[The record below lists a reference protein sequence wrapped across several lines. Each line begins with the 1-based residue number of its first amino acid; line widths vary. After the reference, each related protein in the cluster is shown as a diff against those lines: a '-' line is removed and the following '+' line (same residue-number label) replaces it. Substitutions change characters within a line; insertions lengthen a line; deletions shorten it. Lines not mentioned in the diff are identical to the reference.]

1 MSLTSTAIARRFK
14 ACLEADAELAAW
26 AQATFSRHVTILGG
40 ASPKRPARE
49 ADAPFVVV
57 DALNAR
63 SGQVSELAF
72 EICVDLGV
80 ARARDQDVLEC
91 KAVLEEQFSAHVER
105 VLAGASANI
114 DFSEIVDEF
123 EDGFDPLI
131 VLEKT
136 ITVTVPNVIGA
147 VVDL

>member
-1 MSLTSTAIARRFK
+1 MSITSTAIARLFK

-26 AQATFSRHVTILGG
+26 AQATFSRPVKVIGG
-40 ASPKRPARE
+40 ASPKRPVPE

-63 SGQVSELAF
+63 SGQVSELVF
-72 EICVDLGV
+72 EVCVDLGV
-80 ARARDQDVLEC
+80 ARSRDQDVLEC
-91 KAVLEEQFSAHVER
+91 KAVLEEEFSAHVER

-114 DFSEIVDEF
+114 DFAEIIDEF

-147 VVDL
+147 EIEL